1 MKRTIYLFSMVFSTL
16 FMSCNIE
23 PLSELPEPNS
33 RIYFEPRR
41 YYIEEI
47 DEYKDVIPS
56 DGGWV
61 SVELTCYDAPLEGIY
76 AEVDNKTDWI
86 SSVYM
91 DETYEKH
98 SSGIY
103 GFVVRFFVDKSE
115 KNVMRSGDICFYSNK
130 NDRYIEYITI
140 KQDRIY

>member
-23 PLSELPEPNS
+23 PLSELPEPDSKINY
-33 RIYFEPRR
+33 YFS
-41 YYIEEI
+41 YYMEEI
-47 DEYKDVIPS
+47 DEYKDAIPS

-86 SSVYM
+86 SSVYI

-98 SSGIY
+98 SSGDY
-103 GFVVRFFVDKSE
+103 GFVVRFFVDKLE
-115 KNVMRSGDICFYSNK
+115 GKDYRSGSISFYSNK
-130 NDRYIEYITI
+130 NDKYIGGITI
-140 KQDRIY
+140 KQNRY